1 MIEKQ
6 KILLVCSPYYKDITS
21 NLIKGAS
28 DLLKSNSI
36 NYKILNVP
44 GALEIAPAI
53 KFVLDKSIKK
63 PIFDGYVALGCII
76 RGETYHFEIV
86 ANESSRALTDLALNY
101 SIPIG
106 NGILTVSNKDQA
118 IKRSNPNQLNKGADA
133 ALACLSLIKIKKN
146 VDYEWYKKQ
155 I

>member
-1 MIEKQ
+1 MIYKK
-6 KILLVCSPYYKDITS
+6 KILLVCSSYYEDITN

-28 DLLKSNSI
+28 DLLKSKSI
-36 NYKILNVP
+36 DYKILNVP

-53 KFVLDKSIKK
+53 KLVLDNSLKK
-63 PIFDGYVALGCII
+63 PIFDGFVALGCVI

-86 ANESSRALTDLALNY
+86 ANESSRALTDLSINY

-118 IKRSNPNQLNKGADA
+118 IVRSDPNKLNKGAGA
-133 ALACLSLIKIKKN
+133 AMACLSLINIKN
-146 VDYEWYKKQ
+146 NINYE
-155 I
+155 

>member
-1 MIEKQ
+1 MMDHKK

-28 DLLKSNSI
+28 DFLKSNSVDY
-36 NYKILNVP
+36 NILNVP

-53 KFVLDKSIKK
+53 KLMSDRSKKK
-63 PIFDGYVALGCII
+63 PIFDGYVALGCVI

-86 ANESSRALTDLALNY
+86 ANESSRALSDLSINY

-106 NGILTVSNKDQA
+106 NGILTVTNKEQA
-118 IKRSNPNQLNKGADA
+118 IIRSDPVQLNKGAGA
-133 ALACLSLIKIKKN
+133 AEACLSLINIKKSI
-146 VDYEWYKKQ
+146 DYE
-155 I
+155 